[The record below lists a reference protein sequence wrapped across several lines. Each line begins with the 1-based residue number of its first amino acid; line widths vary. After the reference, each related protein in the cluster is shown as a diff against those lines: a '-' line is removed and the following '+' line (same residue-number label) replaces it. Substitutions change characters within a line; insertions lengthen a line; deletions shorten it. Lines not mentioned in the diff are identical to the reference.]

1 MFEHAHVDC
10 TNLSTNPRHQPN
22 PPTAP
27 HRTTQAEGY
36 ETHWMSECGVIDL
49 WVFSGP
55 TPGDVAR
62 QLTRVV
68 GRQALPPVFSLGY
81 HQCRWNYKDEK
92 DVAQVH
98 GKFEELDFPYDVLW
112 LDIEHTDGKR
122 YFTWDKNLFP
132 DPVAMQEALA
142 AQGRKMVTIIDPH
155 IKRDDNYYL
164 HKAATELGLYVK
176 DKDGNDF
183 DGFCWPGQSSYLDF
197 TNKTVRAWWADQFK
211 LENYTGSTLNLYTW
225 NDMNEP
231 SVFNGPEV
239 SMSKDCRNIA
249 GVEHREW
256 HNLYGM
262 YMHRATAEGLQ
273 RRMKHQE
280 RPFVLSRSFFAGTQ
294 RFGAIWTG
302 DNHASWDHL
311 AVAAPMLLSISIA
324 GLSFAGADVGGFFG
338 DTDAELMTRW
348 MQAGAF
354 QPFFRG
360 HAHHDTKRKEPWV
373 YGEPTTSRIRKAVV
387 ARYTLLPYWYLTFY
401 HAFKSGAPVMRPLWY
416 EYPADEATFGM
427 DDQWLIGR
435 DLLVK
440 PVTAPGVSE
449 LSVYFPGS
457 EPWYDLETHEK
468 LQGPGAKKVKAPI
481 DKIPA
486 YQRGGSIMPR
496 KMRLRRSAS
505 LMFHDPYTL
514 VVALDKQGRAEGKLY
529 IDDER
534 TFNYNAPQEFLYM
547 NLTMA
552 GRAMTSAKLAG
563 LRKEKKK
570 NPERI
575 FNHTIERI
583 VVVGQGSKPKSVAI
597 NGTITDKDREEP
609 RLLEFDYDGKKKVLT
624 IRKPDV
630 YAVENWSLTLQ

>member
-1 MFEHAHVDC
+1 
-10 TNLSTNPRHQPN
+10 
-22 PPTAP
+22 
-27 HRTTQAEGY
+27 
-36 ETHWMSECGVIDL
+36 MSECGVIDL
-49 WVFSGP
+49 FVFAGP
-55 TPGDVAR
+55 KPADVAR

-68 GRQALPPVFSLGY
+68 GRQALPPAFSLGY

-132 DPVAMQEALA
+132 DPESMQKALD

-155 IKRDDNYYL
+155 IKRDDNYYI
-164 HKAATELGLYVK
+164 HKEATEKGLYIK

-197 TNKTVRAWWADQFK
+197 TDAKVREWWAEQFQ
-211 LENYTGSTLNLYTW
+211 LGRYNGSTTSLFTW

-239 SMSKDCRNIA
+239 SMSKDCKNLA

-262 YMHRATAEGLQ
+262 FMHRATAEGQ
-273 RRMKHQE
+273 VKRKKHVGD
-280 RPFVLSRSFFAGTQ
+280 RPFVLSRSFFAGSQ

-311 AVAAPMLLSISIA
+311 AIAAPMLLSLNIA

-401 HAFKSGAPVMRPLWY
+401 HAYKHGLPVMRPLWF
-416 EYPADEATFGM
+416 EYPKDEATYGM
-427 DDQWLIGR
+427 DDQWLIGG

-440 PVTAPGVSE
+440 PVTAAGVSE

-457 EPWYDLETHEK
+457 EPWYDIETTERV
-468 LQGPGAKKVKAPI
+468 QGPGAKKVKAPI
-481 DKIPA
+481 DKIPVF
-486 YQRGGSIMPR
+486 QRGGSIVPR

-505 LMFHDPYTL
+505 LMREDPYTL
-514 VVALDKQGRAEGKLY
+514 MVALDKQNHADGALY
-529 IDDER
+529 LDDEVS
-534 TFNYNAPQEFLYM
+534 TMFQQESAYV
-547 NLTMA
+547 NVTMR
-552 GRAMTSAKLAG
+552 GGSISAQKLAVLG
-563 LRKEKKK
+563 TKKK
-570 NPERI
+570 KMNEPHKK
-575 FNHTIERI
+575 FKQTIERI
-583 VVVGQGSKPKSVAI
+583 VVMGFQDKPKSVS
-597 NGTITDKDREEP
+597 ITGSITGAVEQVP
-609 RLLEFDYDGKKKVLT
+609 RNLDFDYDGKKKVLT

-630 YAVENWSLTLQ
+630 LAVEDWIVMIR

>member
-1 MFEHAHVDC
+1 
-10 TNLSTNPRHQPN
+10 
-22 PPTAP
+22 
-27 HRTTQAEGY
+27 
-36 ETHWMSECGVIDL
+36 MSECGVIDL
-49 WVFSGP
+49 FVFAGP
-55 TPGDVAR
+55 KPADVAR

-68 GRQALPPVFSLGY
+68 GRQALPPAFSLGY

-132 DPVAMQEALA
+132 DPESMQKALD

-155 IKRDDNYYL
+155 IKRDDNYYI
-164 HKAATELGLYVK
+164 HKEATEKGLYIK

-197 TNKTVRAWWADQFK
+197 TDAKVREWWAEQFQ
-211 LENYTGSTLNLYTW
+211 LGRYNGSTTSLFTW

-239 SMSKDCRNIA
+239 SMSKDCKNLA

-262 YMHRATAEGLQ
+262 FMHRATAEGQ
-273 RRMKHQE
+273 VKRKKHVGD
-280 RPFVLSRSFFAGTQ
+280 RPFVLSRSFFAGSQ

-311 AVAAPMLLSISIA
+311 AIAAPMLLSLNIA

-401 HAFKSGAPVMRPLWY
+401 HAYKHGLPVMRPLWF
-416 EYPADEATFGM
+416 EYPKDEATYGM
-427 DDQWLIGR
+427 DDQWLIGG

-440 PVTAPGVSE
+440 PVTAAGVSE

-457 EPWYDLETHEK
+457 EPWYDIETTERV
-468 LQGPGAKKVKAPI
+468 QGPGAKKVKAPI
-481 DKIPA
+481 DKIPVF
-486 YQRGGSIMPR
+486 QRGGSIVPR

-505 LMFHDPYTL
+505 LMRDDPYTL
-514 VVALDKQGRAEGKLY
+514 MVALDKQNHADGALY
-529 IDDER
+529 LDDEVSI
-534 TFNYNAPQEFLYM
+534 TFPQEFAYV
-547 NLTMA
+547 NVTMR
-552 GRAMTSAKLAG
+552 GGSISAQQLAVLG
-563 LRKEKKK
+563 KKKKKK
-570 NPERI
+570 NEPHKK
-575 FNHTIERI
+575 FKQTIERI
-583 VVVGQGSKPKSVAI
+583 VVMGFQDKPKSVS
-597 NGTITDKDREEP
+597 ITGAVEQVP
-609 RLLEFDYDGKKKVLT
+609 RNLEFDYDGKKKVLT

-630 YAVENWSLTLQ
+630 LAVEDWIIMIR

>member
-1 MFEHAHVDC
+1 
-10 TNLSTNPRHQPN
+10 
-22 PPTAP
+22 
-27 HRTTQAEGY
+27 
-36 ETHWMSECGVIDL
+36 MSECGVIDL
-49 WVFSGP
+49 FVFGGP
-55 TPGDVAR
+55 RPPDVAR
-62 QLTRVV
+62 QLTRAV

-132 DPVAMQEALA
+132 DPVSMQEALA

-155 IKRDDNYYL
+155 IKRDDDYYV
-164 HKAATELGLYVK
+164 HKEATEKGLYIK

-197 TNKTVRAWWADQFK
+197 TEQRVREWWAEQF
-211 LENYTGSTLNLYTW
+211 LPERYNGSTMSLFTW

-239 SMSKDCRNIA
+239 SMSKDCKNLA

-262 YMHRATAEGLQ
+262 YMHRATADGLAK
-273 RRMKHQE
+273 RKKYISD
-280 RPFVLSRSFFAGTQ
+280 RPFVLSRSFFVGSQ

-311 AVAAPMLLSISIA
+311 AIAAPMLLSINIA

-387 ARYTLLPYWYLTFY
+387 ARYSLLPYWYLTFY
-401 HAFKSGAPVMRPLWY
+401 HAYQHGHPVMRPLWF
-416 EYPADEATFGM
+416 EYPQDAATFAM
-427 DDQWLIGR
+427 DDQWLIGK

-449 LSVYFPGS
+449 IGVYFPGS
-457 EPWYDLETHEK
+457 EPWYDIETLERV
-468 LQGPGAKKVKAPI
+468 QGPGPKKVKAPI
-481 DKIPA
+481 DKIPV
-486 YQRGGSIMPR
+486 YQRGGSVIPR

-505 LMFHDPYTL
+505 LMRDDPYTL
-514 VVALDKQGRAEGKLY
+514 VVALDKQNHAEGAIYL
-529 IDDER
+529 DDEVTR
-534 TFNYNAPQEFLYM
+534 AHKLPQEFAYV
-547 NLTMA
+547 NVTMRDGA
-552 GRAMTSAKLAG
+552 IHGQKVAG

-570 NPERI
+570 NPHLT
-575 FNHTIERI
+575 FKQTIERI
-583 VVVGQGSKPKSVAI
+583 VVLGFQGKPSTI
-597 NGTITDKDREEP
+597 SITGTVEQTP
-609 RLLEFDYDGKKKVLT
+609 RALEFDYDGKKKVLT

-630 YAVENWSLTLQ
+630 FAVEDWVITTR